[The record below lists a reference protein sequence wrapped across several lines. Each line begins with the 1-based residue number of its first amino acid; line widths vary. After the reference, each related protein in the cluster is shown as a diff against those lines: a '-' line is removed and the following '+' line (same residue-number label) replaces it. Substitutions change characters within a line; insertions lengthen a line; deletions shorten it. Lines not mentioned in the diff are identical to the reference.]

1 MDVDNRF
8 ASRTIDR
15 GANVDNVPI
24 MSFPEVSPRVVPGG
38 VDRLAPPLRSGD
50 RDKVALMTWR
60 NSVDARIGFTIQL
73 EWDRIAPEHRHVA
86 PVAVVGYALAQALRT
101 NPGVN
106 RRVALWGL
114 RAHKTIRLSFAVDAG
129 STLQI
134 AIVDRAERFS
144 SREFQHELIGATRI
158 ARSMSSPV
166 ARATRL
172 VETMPVAVGR
182 PVLRVWSFLT
192 AGLGVRM
199 LGVDAAP
206 FGVALISSIERFG
219 LAAAD
224 VPFVPFARCALTCS
238 VGAVSPSVIPR
249 DRVPSVVDTVDV
261 AVSFDHRI
269 CDAGQL
275 ASLLKSF
282 ELACYSPTATHA

>member
-1 MDVDNRF
+1 
-8 ASRTIDR
+8 
-15 GANVDNVPI
+15 

-38 VDRLAPPLRSGD
+38 RVDRLAPPLRSGH
-50 RDKVALMTWR
+50 RDKIALMTWR
-60 NSVDARIGFTIQL
+60 NSVEARIGFTIKL
-73 EWDRIAPEHRHVA
+73 EWDRVAPQHLHIA

-114 RAHKTIRLSFAVDAG
+114 RNHKTIRLSFAVDAG

-144 SREFQHELIGATRI
+144 SREFQHELIAATRL

-166 ARATRL
+166 ARATQL
-172 VETMPVAVGR
+172 LEAMPVIIGR
-182 PVLRVWSFLT
+182 PALRLWSFLT
-192 AGLGVRM
+192 AGVGIPM

-206 FGVALISSIERFG
+206 FGAALISSIDRFG

-238 VGAVSPSVIPR
+238 VGAVSASVISR
-249 DRVPSVVDTVDV
+249 EGAPSVVDTVDV

-275 ASLLKSF
+275 ASLLTSF
-282 ELACYSPTATHA
+282 ESACYSPSSKHA

>member
-1 MDVDNRF
+1 
-8 ASRTIDR
+8 
-15 GANVDNVPI
+15 
-24 MSFPEVSPRVVPGG
+24 MSLPEVSPRAIPGG
-38 VDRLAPPLRSGD
+38 AGRLAPPLRSEH
-50 RDKVALMTWR
+50 RDKIALMTWR
-60 NSVDARIGFTIQL
+60 NSVDARIGFTVRL
-73 EWDRIAPEHRHVA
+73 EWDRVALVHPHIA

-114 RAHKTIRLSFAVDAG
+114 RSHKTIRLSFAVDAG

-144 SREFQHELIGATRI
+144 SREFQLELIGATRI

-172 VETMPVAVGR
+172 VEKMPVMIGR
-182 PVLRVWSFLT
+182 PTLRLWSFLT
-192 AGLGVRM
+192 AGVGVPM

-249 DRVPSVVDTVDV
+249 DGVASVVDTVDV

-275 ASLLKSF
+275 ASLLASF
-282 ELACYSPTATHA
+282 EAACYASTPTYA

>member
-1 MDVDNRF
+1 
-8 ASRTIDR
+8 
-15 GANVDNVPI
+15 VPYTDAT
-24 MSFPEVSPRVVPGG
+24 PRVVPGG
-38 VDRLAPPLRSGD
+38 KADRLAPPLRSGH

-60 NSVDARIGFTIQL
+60 NSVDARIGFTIKL
-73 EWDRIAPEHRHVA
+73 EWDRVVSAHQHIA
-86 PVAVVGYALAQALRT
+86 PVAVIGYALAQALRT
-101 NPGVN
+101 NPGAN

-144 SREFQHELIGATRI
+144 SREFQHELIAATRI
-158 ARSMSSPV
+158 ARSMASPV

-172 VETMPVAVGR
+172 VEAMPVVIGR
-182 PVLRVWSFLT
+182 PVLRLWSFLT

-206 FGVALISSIERFG
+206 FGMALISSIERFG
-219 LAAAD
+219 LPAAD

-238 VGAVSPSVIPR
+238 VGAVSPSVIVRGGAPA
-249 DRVPSVVDTVDV
+249 VVDTVDV

-275 ASLLKSF
+275 ASLLQNF
-282 ELACYSPTATHA
+282 EAACYSASSTCA